1 MRFSPDNFMYMIKQV
16 VTGANADPIEDSG
29 TAQAADGGIWRDQ
42 TGALADIVN
51 YGAHVITPLAFSTA
65 SNDAANSISV
75 IAVNA
80 TFAAAT
86 IGHLSFQIPRDYDE
100 ASDRFVIRLLIQST
114 SALDVTQGVTGTPT
128 VKPFGGSGVTGTTVT
143 ATLPFSTTTYT
154 VNGLTENVAEIVFQG
169 LGLKRDTTIDT
180 LLAFTGG
187 APVGNLQIYGYEFSY
202 YSTIVSYNEDDQ
214 SDVPGGGA
222 NLPGFGNPLR

>member
-1 MRFSPDNFMYMIKQV
+1 V

-29 TAQAADGGIWRDQ
+29 TAQAADGGIWKDQ
-42 TGALADIVN
+42 IGSLNDVVN
-51 YGAHVITPLAFSTA
+51 LGAHTTTNTFSTA
-65 SNDAANSISV
+65 SNDPANSISV
-75 IAVNA
+75 LTTAA

-86 IGHLSFQIPRDYDE
+86 VGHLSFMVPRDYDE
-100 ASDRFVIRLLIQST
+100 ASDRFVLRLLIQST
-114 SALDVTQGVTGTPT
+114 SASDVTQGIQGTPT
-128 VKPFGGSGVTGTTVT
+128 VKLFGGSGATGTTVV
-143 ATLPFSTTTYT
+143 ATFPFSTTTYT

-169 LGLKRDTTIDT
+169 LGLKRDAIIDT
-180 LLAFTGG
+180 LIAYTGS
-187 APVGNLQIYGYEFSY
+187 APVGNLQIYGLEYSY